1 MKPLIILAAVI
12 AALITVLSTRLLIPA
27 LELVYYSILK
37 TFEPDEPPLVPALAA
52 VSSAPAVVTPVAK
65 KPAATK
71 TTTTK
76 AKATTTRTTRK
87 RSAKPKTTEVTA

>member
-12 AALITVLSTRLLIPA
+12 AALLTVISTRLLIPA

-37 TFEPDEPPLVPALAA
+37 TFEPEEPSLVPALAA
-52 VSSAPAVVTPVAK
+52 VSSAPVVVTPVAE
-65 KPAATK
+65 KPAAPK

-87 RSAKPKTTEVTA
+87 RTPKAKTTEVAS

>member
-27 LELVYYSILK
+27 LEIIYYSILQ
-37 TFEPDEPPLVPALAA
+37 TFEPEEPSLVPAVAT
-52 VSSAPAVVTPVAK
+52 VSSAPVVVTPVAK

-71 TTTTK
+71 TTATK
-76 AKATTTRTTRK
+76 AKATSTRTTRK
-87 RSAKPKTTEVTA
+87 RSAKPKTMEVTA

>member
-1 MKPLIILAAVI
+1 MKSLIFLAAVV

-27 LELVYYSILK
+27 LEIIYYSILK
-37 TFEPDEPPLVPALAA
+37 TSEPEEPSLVPAIAA

-71 TTTTK
+71 TAATK
-76 AKATTTRTTRK
+76 AKATATRTTRK
-87 RSAKPKTTEVTA
+87 RTSKAKATEVIA